1 MADDLY
7 SILSVERGADAGEI
21 RKAWMRLAKTH
32 HPDRGGDAEQFK
44 KIQMAFEV
52 LSDDERRRM
61 YDVTGQIPGQGGG
74 GGGGGGPAGS
84 EMGGFP
90 GFHFDIGNLFGMFG
104 GMGVSVGPDGRSRKR
119 PGKPHPKVERI
130 GVTLAQFYNG
140 HVFNICLDRTKICGT
155 CGGDG
160 AKRKEQ
166 CANCRGSGVF
176 TQAIHVNGMTMHSRG
191 PCTQCAGKGTRTI
204 DICDDCIGSGKQSEK
219 KALEARVA
227 PGMQPG
233 RTAVFQEA
241 CSEMA
246 EFEIAGDLH
255 IILDSAPDQ
264 NGWVR
269 IGNKQQHLE
278 TAVTLSLA
286 ESLVG
291 CNVRLT
297 GHPAYDDGLFV
308 KIPAASFAGDTYC
321 ITGLGMPIEGEAGR
335 YGDLHIKINVQVKMM
350 ERRMLS
356 SDIAQQGLEG
366 MFRGLCRVPDGFEDG
381 QTEVQQELYLTRS

>member
-7 SILSVERGADAGEI
+7 SVLGVARDADTNEI
-21 RKAWMRLAKTH
+21 RKSWMRLAKVH

-52 LSDDERRRM
+52 LSDDDRRRM
-61 YDVTGQIPGQGGG
+61 YDATGQIPGQGPSGG
-74 GGGGGGPAGS
+74 SGGPPHD
-84 EMGGFP
+84 MGGFP

-104 GMGVSVGPDGRSRKR
+104 GMGVSVGPGRKR

-160 AKRKEQ
+160 AKKKEQ

-191 PCTQCAGKGTRTI
+191 PCTMCGGKGTRAI
-204 DICDDCIGSGKQSEK
+204 DMCDDCTGAGKQSEK
-219 KALEARVA
+219 RSLEARVT
-227 PGMQPG
+227 PGMHPG
-233 RTAVFQEA
+233 TVVVFQEA
-241 CSEMA
+241 CSETP
-246 EFEIAGDLH
+246 EFETAGDLH
-255 IILDSAPDQ
+255 IILDSAPNE
-264 NGWVR
+264 NGWTR

-291 CNVRLT
+291 CTVRLT

-308 KIPAASFAGDTYC
+308 KIPPASFAGDTYC

-335 YGDLHIKINVQVKMM
+335 YGDLHIKINVHVKMT
-350 ERRMLS
+350 ERRILA
-356 SDIAQQGLEG
+356 SDMAQQGLET
-366 MFRGLCRVPDGFEDG
+366 MFRAMCRVPDGFEAG
-381 QTEVQQELYLTRS
+381 QTEVQQELYLTRSQ